1 MLVLKTKFTQG
12 QYDLTLRSTENNER
26 YIAVKWL
33 TFLAG
38 NSRKSLII
46 NQLKKKSE
54 DFNPELVIASK
65 IHIYNKWAHA

>member
-12 QYDLTLRSTENNER
+12 QHDLTLRSTENNEW

-38 NSRKSLII
+38 NNRKSLII
-46 NQLKKKSE
+46 NQLKKNSE
-54 DFNPELVIASK
+54 DFN
-65 IHIYNKWAHA
+65 NKWAHA